1 MWLHLPVGLPTR
13 SSDTSQLAMRELEG
27 KVTSSHSQGCE
38 FSNWWIVSQHPARL
52 LSTAS
57 KYSSNVARSLP
68 PSASPTSF
76 DHDLHMNL
84 RSTWSRPQSA
94 SPNLLDSG
102 LKVHLWVQS
111 TTVSKCISI
120 PDRSRPR
127 SLHDDGL
134 QVHPCIT
141 RSRPPNASPNP
152 LDLGLQ
158 VHLQTRSIT
167 ACKCISELHD
177 GGLQMHLETRSITA
191 SKSIC
196 EFDLI
201 SASKFISKL
210 ARLRPPSASLSSLD
224 HGLPVDL
231 QIRSITASKCI
242 YDYTQEP
249 PPSVSLSSLD
259 RHLQVHLKLL
269 SSTACSQ
276 SQYTVCRWVAILMYR
291 YIDENTNWIHE
302 FWKLLNDK

>member
-1 MWLHLPVGLPTR
+1 
-13 SSDTSQLAMRELEG
+13 
-27 KVTSSHSQGCE
+27 
-38 FSNWWIVSQHPARL
+38 
-52 LSTAS
+52 
-57 KYSSNVARSLP
+57 
-68 PSASPTSF
+68 
-76 DHDLHMNL
+76 
-84 RSTWSRPQSA
+84 
-94 SPNLLDSG
+94 
-102 LKVHLWVQS
+102 
-111 TTVSKCISI
+111 
-120 PDRSRPR
+120 
-127 SLHDDGL
+127 
-134 QVHPCIT
+134 
-141 RSRPPNASPNP
+141 
-152 LDLGLQ
+152 
-158 VHLQTRSIT
+158 
-167 ACKCISELHD
+167 
-177 GGLQMHLETRSITA
+177 MHLETRSITA

-291 YIDENTNWIHE
+291 YIDENTN
-302 FWKLLNDK
+302 